1 MDLSYYANLA
11 EIIGTTAI
19 VVSLIYVAV
28 QIRQNNRHL
37 AHEAQRARAQAFRQ
51 NLRIMADNAEIWIKD
66 LNGETLTATEA
77 FRMDRAWMSHLW
89 SYQTSFQ
96 QLPRNEI
103 EGGATIF
110 RRFFETQQSIRT
122 TWVQNRAAFHPDFV
136 RFMEEKVI
144 NVNE

>member
-1 MDLSYYANLA
+1 MDLSYFANLA

-51 NLRIMADNAEIWIKD
+51 NMRIMADNAEICIKD
-66 LNGETLTATEA
+66 QNGEALTATEA
-77 FRMDRAWMSHLW
+77 YRMDRMWLSELW

-96 QLPRNEI
+96 QIPRNEI
-103 EGGATIF
+103 VGGAN
-110 RRFFETQQSIRT
+110 FFHRCFATMQSLRAS
-122 TWVQNRAAFHPDFV
+122 WEQNRDTFQPDFV
-136 RFMEEKVI
+136 QYMEE
-144 NVNE
+144 NVFNR

>member
-28 QIRQNNRHL
+28 QIRQSNQHL
-37 AHEAQRARAQAFRQ
+37 AHEAQRARSQAFRE
-51 NLRIMADNAEIWIKD
+51 NSRIMADNAEIWIKD

-77 FRMDRAWMSHLW
+77 FRMDRMWMTTLW

-103 EGGATIF
+103 EAAANFFRHEFATMQSF
-110 RRFFETQQSIRT
+110 RTSWE
-122 TWVQNRAAFHPDFV
+122 QNRNTVQPDFV
-136 RFMEEKVI
+136 QYLEESVF
-144 NVNE
+144 NR